1 MELFKVYGFQPKQYE
16 ELMKTLKESKCQ
28 KCIPNKEE
36 SKASSSSTSEVKRQ
50 SAHQTVRVI
59 KEGVINPMD
68 RLQLLITNVA
78 LSIITTLLT
87 LYVAN

>member
-1 MELFKVYGFQPKQYE
+1 MELFKVYGFQPKQFE

-28 KCIPNKEE
+28 KCIPNRDA
-36 SKASSSSTSEVKRQ
+36 SKVSSLSTSEGKRQ
-50 SAHQTVRVI
+50 SPSQSVRVV

-78 LSIITTLLT
+78 LSIVTTLVT
-87 LYVAN
+87 LYVAS